1 LYTLGELEGISRLL
15 HMFNLCL
22 LIFSYQEVG
31 GPKCRSC
38 AALGGLLNRLDWT
51 NLVVKV
57 SRYVGTWNPV
67 PVIHTELIIVSSRPA
82 HILPPRRFKMAKI
95 DHEQ

>member
-1 LYTLGELEGISRLL
+1 MQEL
-15 HMFNLCL
+15 
-22 LIFSYQEVG
+22 
-31 GPKCRSC
+31 CRSRRT
-38 AALGGLLNRLDWT
+38 AKSARLD
-51 NLVVKV
+51 K
-57 SRYVGTWNPV
+57 SRRESFPVRWWNPV